1 MVGIMSA
8 VGLTWLVLIV
18 IVMLIGLSKGD
29 I

>member
-8 VGLTWLVLIV
+8 VGITWLVLIGILV
-18 IVMLIGLSKGD
+18 LIGLSKGD

>member
-8 VGLTWLVLIV
+8 VGLTWLVLIGL
-18 IVMLIGLSKGD
+18 VMLIGLSKGD